1 MIAFLD
7 GILEESSPT
16 RALLNV
22 GGVGYDVAIPISSY
36 ERLPKPGEPC
46 RILTYAVYRED
57 SQTLFGFMTASER
70 STFKLLLNVKGIGPK
85 IALSALSGLSPRDLT
100 NAILEVLEGDVKRIS
115 SISGIG
121 KKTAELVIVQLRDK
135 IDPADALAAKSIDPN
150 SGEPGEGTLRDA
162 VLALVSLGYK
172 QVDAAKMVKAVKEK
186 HDTAEMTVEDLLKL
200 ALTS

>member
-1 MIAFLD
+1 MIAFLE
-7 GILEESSPT
+7 GILEQSSPT
-16 RALLNV
+16 RAILNV
-22 GGVGYDVAIPISSY
+22 SGVGYDISVPISSY
-36 ERLPKPGEPC
+36 ERLPKPGERC
-46 RILTYAVYRED
+46 RILTYVVYRED
-57 SQTLFGFMTASER
+57 SQTLYGFMTEGER

-100 NAILEVLEGDVKRIS
+100 NAILEGDVKRIS

-135 IDPADALAAKSIDPN
+135 IDPADALAAKSLDPD
-150 SGEPGEGTLRDA
+150 SGAPGDGKLRDA

-186 HDTAEMTVEDLLKL
+186 HDTSEMSVEDLLKL
-200 ALTS
+200 SLTS